1 MVSIIVGKWDINN
14 LEGKGSDEHVVL
26 FITDTILIN
35 SSLVIIVNLSN
46 KFAHVMFCYDVLLWC
61 SVMMFCYGV
70 LLWCSVIMFC
80 YDVLLWCSV
89 MMFCYDVM
97 L

>member
-1 MVSIIVGKWDINN
+1 MDLAQIYWLKEEQQLIYRKKVDKQRLIICIVVSIIVSKLDINN

-46 KFAHVMFCYDVLLWC
+46 KFAQV
-61 SVMMFCYGV
+61 G
-70 LLWCSVIMFC
+70 IMGST
-80 YDVLLWCSV
+80 DPNE
-89 MMFCYDVM
+89 
-97 L
+97 